1 MVKIKR
7 AFLRSFG
14 ISLTAAICIIIGIGG
29 VAASYENTRR
39 IGFGDYSKAIEIRDG
54 KIKILD
60 FEIEL

>member
-1 MVKIKR
+1 M
-7 AFLRSFG
+7 
-14 ISLTAAICIIIGIGG
+14 IIGIGG

-39 IGFGDYSKAIEIRDG
+39 IGFGDYSKAFEIRDG